1 MINPAT
7 RTHYYDFG
15 SFRLDVSNRLLLKD
29 GEHVP
34 ITQKSF
40 ETLCFLISNRHRM
53 LKKQE
58 ILDEV
63 WSESFVEEANLAQH
77 IYMVRKVLR
86 NNGGSSEFI
95 ETIPKFGYRFTGE
108 VSESYADPP
117 SAPEPPEKESR
128 AASAVLSAAP
138 AMAGFRV
145 NSRPDTPAP
154 LTFRKYILLAGPAIA
169 VALVSAALTAA
180 AYLYL
185 TGDSFSDRLSGIRSI
200 SVLPFVQ
207 IGGEKDEKL
216 GLGLADTLISRLGNQ
231 DLVSVS
237 PTSTVARYSASGGS
251 PVEIGRELGVDAV
264 LTGTIQRNGD
274 RVRINIQLISIAD
287 RAPVWADRIDGEF
300 NDIFRL
306 QDAVSHDVAMKLT
319 AILSGK
325 PEPPAT
331 EPDRGNPAAFQ
342 AFTKGFYFWNKRAG
356 SNLTEAINHFG
367 DAVKADPTFAAAHAM
382 LADSYA
388 LAAIYEVDS
397 MKPEVAIRKGKMHA
411 DKALAIDARTSEAFS
426 ALAVIAQYERDAD
439 LALALLKKAI
449 ECDGNNA
456 AARIRLAWMYAV
468 DENLEGAIREMK
480 LAQKADPHSQVINLN
495 LARLLRLNR
504 QTDEALEFGKRA
516 VELDPSMMWTRLI
529 LAEIYEQKGM
539 LKESINELRAV
550 PKSAPEQKTA
560 RLLLSRVLA
569 KQGNKNEARKIL
581 KDFKNN
587 DDAETPSAEVASVY
601 ALLGEKKEAFK
612 ELQRSDEDSLIHYL
626 QLKYDYNLDPLRDN
640 PEYPGILT
648 QSRKNF
654 VENYDK
660 NS

>member
-34 ITQKSF
+34 LTQKSF
-40 ETLCFLISNRHRM
+40 EILCFLICNRHRM

-77 IYMVRKVLR
+77 IYMVRKALR
-86 NNGGSSEFI
+86 NNGSSAEFI
-95 ETIPKFGYRFTGE
+95 ETIPKYGYRFTGE
-108 VSESYADPP
+108 VSESYADSP
-117 SAPEPPEKESR
+117 SAAESASKDTR
-128 AASAVLSAAP
+128 SAEASVSAVPAVAA
-138 AMAGFRV
+138 FRV
-145 NSRPDTPAP
+145 SEKPSARTHSR
-154 LTFRKYILLAGPAIA
+154 LRKYVLLAGPAIA
-169 VALVSAALTAA
+169 VALISTVLTAA
-180 AYLYL
+180 AYLYF
-185 TGDSFSDRLSGIRSI
+185 TRSTSSDRLSGIRSI
-200 SVLPFVQ
+200 SVLPFEQ

-231 DLVSVS
+231 DIVSVS
-237 PTSTVARYSASGGS
+237 PTSTVARYASNGGS

-264 LTGTIQRNGD
+264 LTGTIQRDGD
-274 RVRINIQLISIAD
+274 RIRINVQLISIAD

-300 NDIFRL
+300 SDIFRL
-306 QDAVSHDVAMKLT
+306 QDAVSHDVATKLT
-319 AILSGK
+319 AMLSGK
-325 PEPPAT
+325 PAPAAT
-331 EPDRGNPAAFQ
+331 ELEKGDPEAIQ
-342 AFTKGFYFWNKRAG
+342 AFTKGVYFWNKRAG
-356 SNLTEAINHFG
+356 QNLAEAIGHFN
-367 DAVKADPTFAAAHAM
+367 DAVRADPTFAAAHAM

-397 MKPEVAIRKGKMHA
+397 IESVEAIRKGKVHA
-411 DKALAIDARTSEAFS
+411 EKALSIDAKTSEAYS
-426 ALAVIAQYERDAD
+426 ALAVIAQYERDAER
-439 LALALLKKAI
+439 ALTLLKKAI
-449 ECDGNNA
+449 ECDGTNA
-456 AARIRLAWMYAV
+456 AARMRLAWMYAV

-516 VELDPSMMWTRLI
+516 VELDPSMTWTRVI

-539 LKESINELRAV
+539 LKESIQELRAV
-550 PKSAPEQKTA
+550 PRSAPEQKTA
-560 RLLLSRVLA
+560 RLLMSRVLA

-581 KDFKNN
+581 HDVTKDE
-587 DDAETPSAEVASVY
+587 AALAPSADVASVY

-612 ELQRSDEDSLIHYL
+612 ELQRSEEDSLIHYL
-626 QLKYDYNLDPLRDN
+626 QLKYDPNLDPLRDN

-654 VENYDK
+654 IENYDK